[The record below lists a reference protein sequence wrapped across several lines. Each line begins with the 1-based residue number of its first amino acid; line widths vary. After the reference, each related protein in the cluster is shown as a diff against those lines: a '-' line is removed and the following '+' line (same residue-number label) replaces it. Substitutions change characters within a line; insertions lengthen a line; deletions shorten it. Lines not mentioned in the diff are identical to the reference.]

1 MKRELPSIFKTMSS
15 LPPAK
20 HTYAVTIE
28 HRYGG
33 IYLNWQT
40 INLDATS
47 EEEAKTLAEHRFPE
61 CWNVKAICAVR
72 HEYSAL

>member
-1 MKRELPSIFKTMSS
+1 MSRLPLATR
-15 LPPAK
+15 
-20 HTYAVTIE
+20 TYAVTIE

-33 IYLNWQT
+33 IYKNWQT

-61 CWNVKAICAVR
+61 CWDIEAIRVVR
-72 HEYSAL
+72 HEHCAW

>member
-1 MKRELPSIFKTMSS
+1 MSN
-15 LPPAK
+15 LPPAI

-33 IYLNWQT
+33 IYMNWQT
-40 INLDATS
+40 INLNATS

-61 CWNVKAICAVR
+61 SWDVEAIRAIR